1 MDRSFELTTQ
11 TQTKQTKA
19 WTMAREDQPS
29 SQHALPMPSLLPM
42 TAQVLGLV
50 GVVGKDA
57 IALPTRQL

>member
-1 MDRSFELTTQ
+1 
-11 TQTKQTKA
+11 
-19 WTMAREDQPS
+19 MAREDQPS

-57 IALPTRQL
+57 TSTS